1 MVKDNFSFEEMT
13 NFEQKWFCLF
23 LIDVSVS
30 MSDEALMKVNEELQ
44 RLHRLVK
51 EDVTSSQRFV
61 LCVMT
66 FGQDVKVIRT
76 PALVENFTMPTV
88 VREGEVTHAI
98 YAAVEVI
105 KAREQWCKETGQNYY
120 RSCLILV
127 TDEAKEELLRRED
140 MRRLNDDLLQKKYD
154 LLIVGMNGS
163 SVYAHSSGMKIN
175 LKETRSLAQMIFSVW
190 STVKWQDE
198 ACARPPTD
206 EIVTLTDNFLTG
218 WIAGFEI

>member
-51 EDVTSSQRFV
+51 EDVTSSQRIV

-66 FGQDVKVIRT
+66 FGQDVKVIQT

-88 VREGEVTHAI
+88 FREGEVTHAI

-105 KAREQWCKETGQNYY
+105 KAREQWCKETGQCYY
-120 RSCLILV
+120 RPCLILV
-127 TDEAKEELLRRED
+127 TDEADEKLFRSED
-140 MRRLNDDLLQKKYD
+140 MRHLNDDLQQKKYD
-154 LLIVGMNGS
+154 CLIVGMNGS
-163 SVYAHSSGMKIN
+163 SVYAHSTGMKIN
-175 LKETRSLAQMIFSVW
+175 LKETRSLAQMLFSVW
-190 STVKWQDE
+190 GTVKWGYD
-198 ACARPPTD
+198 ACERP
-206 EIVTLTDNFLTG
+206 LTDDFLTG
-218 WIAGFEI
+218 LVDFEI

>member
-1 MVKDNFSFEEMT
+1 MTRIDFSFEETT

-66 FGQDVKVIRT
+66 FGQDVKVIQT

-105 KAREQWCKETGQNYY
+105 KAREQWCKETGQCYY
-120 RSCLILV
+120 RPCLILV
-127 TDEAKEELLRRED
+127 TDEADEKLFRSED
-140 MRRLNDDLLQKKYD
+140 MRHLNDDLQQKKYD
-154 LLIVGMNGS
+154 CLIVGMNGS
-163 SVYAHSSGMKIN
+163 SVYAHSTGMKIN
-175 LKETRSLAQMIFSVW
+175 LKETRSLAQMLFSVW
-190 STVKWQDE
+190 GTVKWGYD
-198 ACARPPTD
+198 ACERP
-206 EIVTLTDNFLTG
+206 LTDDFLTG
-218 WIAGFEI
+218 LVDFEI

>member
-66 FGQDVKVIRT
+66 FGQDVKMIQT

-88 VREGEVTHAI
+88 VREAGVTQAI
-98 YAAVEVI
+98 FDAVEVI
-105 KAREQWCKETGQNYY
+105 NARKQWCKETGQLYY

-127 TDEAKEELLRRED
+127 TDGAKEELLRRED
-140 MRRLNDDLLQKKYD
+140 MRRLNDDLQQKKYD

-163 SVYAHSSGMKIN
+163 SVYAHSAGMKIN
-175 LKETRSLAQMIFSVW
+175 LKENRSLAQMLFSVW
-190 STVKWQDE
+190 GTVKWGDD
-198 ACARPPTD
+198 ACEMPLSDAPFTGLIEPP
-206 EIVTLTDNFLTG
+206 LTG
-218 WIAGFEI
+218 WVDFEI